1 MSITSECCHKYSIA
15 FGMVYKIISNLFL
28 SEESEG
34 EVCWEKLL
42 EKQSNEFTTYLL
54 VEATSPRST
63 ASRNFFSSKD
73 NWAISWWGRTTFSS
87 SIMPWMLCLCQNTR
101 TTRRPIKTCTFTH
114 RHTGR
119 LCLMT
124 WANTFHQQ
132 PAPATHSLSTRPNEG
147 EREQEIA
154 VYTQTTLRLSW

>member
-1 MSITSECCHKYSIA
+1 VRYVEKNCLKSKVMSSLLTSWLRRHRLAPRPAGISSPPKTTEPFLDEDEPHFPPPSSRECCVS
-15 FGMVYKIISNLFL
+15 V
-28 SEESEG
+28 
-34 EVCWEKLL
+34 
-42 EKQSNEFTTYLL
+42 
-54 VEATSPRST
+54 
-63 ASRNFFSSKD
+63 
-73 NWAISWWGRTTFSS
+73 
-87 SIMPWMLCLCQNTR
+87 
-101 TTRRPIKTCTFTH
+101 KTHAPHAVQLKHVCTFTH